1 MLNSFSLSVWNNP
14 IHPRVQTLGRRFT
27 VHNGEQKLPKRAPL
41 GPFSMPFKDKA
52 KRGDGPVR
60 EARRGESSWR
70 RAAQQPPLR
79 RRQITS
85 ACKQHRPAP
94 QQPASQLI
102 NAGSTEGLN
111 TRASSSQHGPGWDE
125 ITGGR
130 CLGSG
135 SVLAR
140 SIDLR

>member
-14 IHPRVQTLGRRFT
+14 IHPRVQTLGSRFT

-41 GPFSMPFKDKA
+41 GASPCHLKTRRS
-52 KRGDGPVR
+52 RGDGPVR
-60 EARRGESSWR
+60 EARQGKSSWR

-85 ACKQHRPAP
+85 GCKQHRPAP

-102 NAGSTEGLN
+102 NGGSTEGLN
-111 TRASSSQHGPGWDE
+111 TRASSSQHGPGRDE

-135 SVLAR
+135 SVLAL